1 MTRAT
6 RAGGIA
12 TVFTTLYLLA
22 FFEILAVPFFE
33 KKTARE
39 ILPVVPALVASRFVR
54 FILSVDS
61 WDGDIYVQGLPRG
74 IYRTINSLSPSKAHR
89 SPDTRSPNIIM
100 ALSAADLQRR
110 HQLEGAPDPSSKA
123 NKPAV
128 SGSLELDT
136 ESQSAFPSLASS
148 TPVTSSVAKPAWGS
162 ANGPRIRTTV
172 AKTPVFADSFTITAL
187 DLSNT
192 GKDGKPATLGDVMR
206 QVMAKYKVKVEA
218 STNQRTR
225 QTTFHIKAETQKELD
240 KAKRSLLALLSPTVT
255 SVLHAPASTIAS
267 IIGPKGATLKQI
279 RDQTSVRVDIPP
291 RDSLAVPNGN
301 GHANGSAS
309 GKATPSSLDDDDEP
323 TIPVTLTGPQPL
335 VLEAQALLN
344 QIISSK
350 TSKSTQRVRDIP
362 VHVLP
367 FISARKATFEA
378 AAEGGNINL
387 ALNRAAQ
394 EITVNGDREA
404 VVRVVEV
411 IRSAVESFGS
421 SLTSLKI
428 CLPKRQHRLLTGKA
442 ADAIMAKSKC
452 AVVVANHDEPSE
464 EVTVWG
470 QGTDLPAGL
479 TAVMESANSKYIH
492 EFPLPGP
499 TATSQQILA
508 YMGRVQYEKTLKTA
522 HPGVDIFF
530 PTPAEADKPSIL
542 NIDLVGEK
550 SGVDG
555 VVRQISELIGKLI
568 GATRSVSIDWLVHR
582 VITGKNAKKLKQFHD
597 THNVLTI
604 FPNKSLE
611 QSTVVLVYDPSTPSA
626 SASPDDKKK
635 HLDDVEKEVLR
646 LAKDAADVKSTT
658 VSVEARWHDA
668 VVGQGG
674 TTLNA
679 IIGEDK
685 TLSIKVGAEAGDSST
700 VDVILVRGASA
711 DVDKAV
717 AEILKIVE
725 HAKNDEIDNSHTTEF
740 DIDKEYVGRIVGA
753 MGAGV
758 NKLRDQLGVKV
769 DVFDDLDEKEGKK
782 KTVHQKSKIKITGR
796 QENVEEAKRRILSQV
811 DRLADETSE
820 VLKIPNQY
828 HSSLI
833 GQSGKYAIRLEEK
846 YSVKITFPRHTAENG
861 EGKTREVLK
870 GDEVLIKGGKK
881 GVAGAK
887 AELLEAV
894 EFEKESN
901 NVVKFTVPTRSVAR
915 ILGKGGAS
923 INEIKDTTD
932 AQIDVDKA
940 SEDGGALTNITVRG
954 TKKAINAAKA
964 AILAIADQIADEITA
979 SVVVES
985 KFHRTLIGAGG
996 QGLKEL
1002 ILRCGEPSDSKLQ
1015 AGLIRFPRQG
1025 EPSDEVKLRGEPK
1038 LVNKLKTELEQAVAT
1053 LRDRVILGVDIPA
1066 PQHRSLIGRGGQ
1078 HLNELQAKRDVRILL
1093 PGSRSYNQVG
1103 APQNQED
1110 LIDTDAINIVKVSG
1124 SRAACE
1130 ATIEELKNNI
1140 KPALPAGMTETV
1152 TVPLKY
1158 HHHISQQGNFF
1169 RSLRSYGVQVDQSK
1183 QPSKSA
1189 APVRPASS
1197 EAPTA
1202 RIDEAEDESTPKIL
1216 WQVALNYQ
1224 NGEDGDA
1231 IWTLRARD
1239 QAALERAQKQIKE
1252 AIDNAELASH
1262 IGYLTLADRS
1272 VFPRIVGTKG
1282 ANVARLRAETGAD
1295 IIVGREDNT
1304 IVITGKLLVNFN
1316 FEMKLTQIE
1325 GSESSIL
1332 AAKDSIVNIA
1342 STSGRPQRRYQD

>member
-1 MTRAT
+1 
-6 RAGGIA
+6 
-12 TVFTTLYLLA
+12 
-22 FFEILAVPFFE
+22 
-33 KKTARE
+33 
-39 ILPVVPALVASRFVR
+39 
-54 FILSVDS
+54 
-61 WDGDIYVQGLPRG
+61 
-74 IYRTINSLSPSKAHR
+74 
-89 SPDTRSPNIIM
+89 M
-100 ALSAADLQRR
+100 AISAADLQRR
-110 HQLEGAPDPSSKA
+110 HQLEGAPDPFPSLADSTPKA
-123 NKPAV
+123 NKATA
-128 SGSLELDT
+128 SNGLELDT
-136 ESQSAFPSLASS
+136 DSQSAFPSLASS
-148 TPVTSSVAKPAWGS
+148 TPVTASAAKPAWGS
-162 ANGPRIRTTV
+162 SNGPRIKATV
-172 AKTPVFADSFTITAL
+172 VKAPIFADTFTIAAL

-206 QVMAKYKVKVEA
+206 QVIAKYKVKVEA
-218 STNQRTR
+218 SANQRTR
-225 QTTFHIKAETQKELD
+225 QTTFHIKADTQKELD

-255 SVLHAPASTIAS
+255 STIQAPASTIAS

-291 RDSLAVPNGN
+291 RDSLTVPNGN
-301 GHANGSAS
+301 GRANGSAS

-323 TIPVTLTGPQPL
+323 TVPVTLTGPQPL

-344 QIISSK
+344 QIISTK

-362 VHVLP
+362 AHVLP
-367 FISARKATFEA
+367 FIAARRATFLA
-378 AAEGGNINL
+378 AAQDGWIDLTLE
-387 ALNRAAQ
+387 RVTR
-394 EITVNGDREA
+394 EITVSGDREA
-404 VVRVVEV
+404 VVRVIEV
-411 IRSAVESFGS
+411 IKATVEGFS
-421 SLTSLKI
+421 SNLTSLKMS
-428 CLPKRQHRLLTGKA
+428 LPKRQHRLLTGKA
-442 ADAIMAKSKC
+442 AEAILAKSKC
-452 AVVVANHDEPSE
+452 AVVVAGHSEASE

-470 QGTDLPAGL
+470 QAADLPAGL
-479 TAVMESANSKYIH
+479 GAVMESANSKYIH

-499 TATSQQILA
+499 IATSRQILA
-508 YMGRVQYEKTLKTA
+508 YMIRNQYGNTLKAA
-522 HPGVDIFF
+522 HPGVEVFF
-530 PTPAEADKPSIL
+530 PAPAEAEKLSTL

-550 SGVDG
+550 AAVDG

-568 GATRSVSIDWLVHR
+568 GATRSLSIDWLIHR
-582 VITGKNAKKLKQFHD
+582 VITGKNVKKLKQLHD
-597 THNVLTI
+597 VHNVLAI
-604 FPNKSLE
+604 FPNEALE
-611 QSTVVLVYDPSTPSA
+611 QSTVVLVYDPSTASA

-635 HLDDVEKEVLR
+635 HLDDVEKELLK
-646 LAKDAADVKSTT
+646 LAKDAADVKSEK
-658 VSVEARWHDA
+658 VEVEARWHDA

-685 TLSIKVGAEAGDSST
+685 TLSIKVGAEAGDAS

-725 HAKNDEIDNSHTTEF
+725 HAKNDEIDNSHSTEF

-753 MGAGV
+753 QGSGV
-758 NKLRDQLGVKV
+758 NRLRDQLGVKV
-769 DVFDDLDEKEGKK
+769 DVSDDFDDKEKEGKRK
-782 KTVHQKSKIKITGR
+782 KAVHQKSKIKITGR

-861 EGKTREVLK
+861 EGKTREALK
-870 GDEVLIKGGKK
+870 ADEVLIKGGKK

-887 AELLEAV
+887 AELVDAV

-901 NVVKFTVPTRSVAR
+901 NVLKFTVATRSVAR

-923 INEIKDTTD
+923 INEIKDTTE

-964 AILAIADQIADEITA
+964 AILAIADQIAEETTA
-979 SVVVES
+979 SIMVES

-1002 ILRCGEPSDSKLQ
+1002 VLRCGGPSDPKLQ

-1038 LVNKLKTELEQAVAT
+1038 LVNKLKAELEKAVAT

-1066 PQHRSLIGRGGQ
+1066 PQHRALIGRGGQ
-1078 HLNELQAKRDVRILL
+1078 HLNELQSKRDVQIQF

-1103 APQNQED
+1103 EPENLVD
-1110 LIDTDAINIVKVSG
+1110 LAESDVANIVKVSG

-1130 ATIEELKNNI
+1130 ATIEELKTHI
-1140 KPALPAGMTETV
+1140 RPPAPVGVVETV

-1158 HHHISQQGNFF
+1158 HHAISQQGNFF
-1169 RSLRSYGVQVDQSK
+1169 RNLRSYGVQVDQSEH
-1183 QPSKSA
+1183 PSKSA
-1189 APVRPASS
+1189 VPSRPASTA
-1197 EAPTA
+1197 APTG
-1202 RIDEAEDESTPKIL
+1202 RIDEDEDESAPKVQ
-1216 WQVALNYQ
+1216 WEVVTNYQ
-1224 NGEDGDA
+1224 DAEDGDST
-1231 IWTLRARD
+1231 WTLKARD
-1239 QAALERAQKQIKE
+1239 QAGLERAQKAIKA
-1252 AIDNAELASH
+1252 AIEHAERMSH
-1262 IGYLTLADRS
+1262 VGYLTLSDRS

-1282 ANVARLRAETGAD
+1282 ANVARLRTETGAD
-1295 IIVGREDNT
+1295 ITVGREDNT
-1304 IVITGKLLVNFN
+1304 IVIMGQFFLVLLVSH
-1316 FEMKLTQIE
+1316 EIDTKPL
-1325 GSESSIL
+1325 GSESAIV
-1332 AAKDSIVNIA
+1332 AAKDAIVDIA
-1342 STSGRPQRRYQD
+1342 SNAGRPQRRYQD